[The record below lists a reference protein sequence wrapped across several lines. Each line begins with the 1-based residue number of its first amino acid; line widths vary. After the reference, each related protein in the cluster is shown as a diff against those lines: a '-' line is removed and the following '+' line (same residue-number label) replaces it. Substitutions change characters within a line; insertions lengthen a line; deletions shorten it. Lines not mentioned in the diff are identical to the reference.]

1 MRLHLVDGTYE
12 LFRAHFSGRPAHV
25 DGAGR
30 DNRATLGVV
39 DSLLSLIADA
49 DEGVTHL
56 GVAFDHPIESF
67 RNRLFPAYK
76 DGSDLDPVLAAQL
89 DEVERAVAA
98 LGVTVWA
105 MDEHE
110 ADDALATVARTLCDE
125 VDAVRI
131 HTPDKDLAQ
140 VVRGSRIVQVDR
152 SRRRAW
158 DEAGV
163 VERLGVGPASVPDY
177 LALVGDPSDGI
188 PGLPGFGAVGA
199 ARLLAHY
206 GHLEDVPTDGSWA
219 VPVRGAA
226 RLAATLA
233 ERADDALLYRR
244 LATLVDTGQRP
255 ALDDLAWRGPD
266 LGAFATWC
274 EEARAGALLARA
286 ERLADAGPPTGT
298 DPRTVGGRP

>member
-12 LFRAHFSGRPAHV
+12 LFRAHHSGRPSHTDAE
-25 DGAGR
+25 GR

-39 DSLLSLIADA
+39 DSLISLISDPG
-49 DEGVTHL
+49 EGVTHL

-67 RNRLFPAYK
+67 RNALLPSYK
-76 DGSDLDPVLAAQL
+76 DGTGVEPVLLAQF

-110 ADDALATVARTLCDE
+110 ADDALATVARALADS
-125 VDAVRI
+125 VDQVRV

-140 VVRGSRIVQVDR
+140 AVRGTRIVQVDR
-152 SRRRAW
+152 ARRRAW

-163 VERLGVGPASVPDY
+163 VERLGVPPTSVPDL
-177 LALVGDPSDGI
+177 LALVGDASDGI

-199 ARLLAHY
+199 ARVLAHY
-206 GHLEDVPTDGSWA
+206 HHLEAIPTDGPWV

-226 RLAATLA
+226 RLAATLG
-233 ERADDALLYRR
+233 ERIEEARLYRR
-244 LATLVDTGQRP
+244 VATVADTGQRP
-255 ALDDLAWRGPD
+255 RLADLEWRGPD
-266 LGAFATWC
+266 LEAFATWC
-274 EEARAGALLARA
+274 EGARAPSLLARA
-286 ERLADAGPPTGT
+286 ERLVVHGSDLRP
-298 DPRTVGGRP
+298 GRDT